1 MIAINVTE
9 FRGNMKKYLAISEN
23 EKVIVHSAKGKAY
36 AIVPIEEVE
45 EDSFT
50 AESILSDEQIKAI
63 DKGLQ
68 DIRNGNVKSH
78 EEVLIERKKRF
89 PHLF

>member
-36 AIVPIEEVE
+36 AIVPIDEIE
-45 EDSFT
+45 EDNFT
-50 AESILSDEQIKAI
+50 AEKILTEDQLKAI
-63 DKGLQ
+63 EIGLQ

-78 EEVLIERKKRF
+78 EEVVRERKKRF